1 MKSVKMKDILG
12 AALVLLLVGAL
23 GGTLAQAR
31 SLDSREEAALFSLG
45 DLGPVDLSPKTVTVE
60 IYVAPDEEL
69 ADSRRMLAQVWE
81 QVRQFY
87 ARMAVNLVQ
96 TPGQAQPGPLAPAK
110 RLRIE
115 LLPDRQWLH
124 RSFKA
129 FEVEP
134 PYQLQFLQVCVDK
147 CAFAH
152 LNLSTVHISF
162 KRFKKAEFSTDP
174 KDAGLN
180 RHWLA
185 NLMIH
190 ELGHLLGLYHSF
202 EFTNDPVALEAKAA
216 KTPNFMSHDIAFKN
230 TLGFVDFQKRL
241 IHSYLGGGRVFQ
253 QHTQVNF
260 DPLNYLE
267 LVKRYNGY
275 QEPSPIKA
283 AKAAKVSHR
292 VKSGKIM
299 TFDDDDEE
307 DEDDGE

>member
-1 MKSVKMKDILG
+1 MVSIKAKDIWG
-12 AALVLLLVGAL
+12 AALVLLLIGAL

-60 IYVAPDEEL
+60 VYVAPDEEL
-69 ADSRRMLAQVWE
+69 ADCRRMLAQVWE

-87 ARMAVNLVQ
+87 ARMGVNLVEV
-96 TPGQAQPGPLAPAK
+96 PGQAQPGPLAPAK
-110 RLRIE
+110 YLRIE
-115 LLPDRQWLH
+115 LLPDREWLH

-129 FEVEP
+129 FDVEP
-134 PYQLQFLQVCVDK
+134 PYQLQFLRVCADK

-152 LNLSTVHISF
+152 LHLSTVHISF
-162 KRFKKAEFSTDP
+162 KRFKKAEFSTAA

-185 NLMIH
+185 NLLIH

-202 EFTNDPVALEAKAA
+202 EFTNDPVALEANAA
-216 KTPNFMSHDIAFKN
+216 KTPNFMSHDIAFKS

-253 QHTQVNF
+253 QHQQVNF

-275 QEPSPIKA
+275 QEPAPVKS
-283 AKAAKVSHR
+283 AKAAKISHR
-292 VKSGKIM
+292 VQSDKIK
-299 TFDDDDEE
+299 TFDDDDED
-307 DEDDGE
+307 DED